1 MAIIGKIREK
11 SWLLLVLVGGALL
24 AFILGDWQKISG
36 GMDDKFGLGLV
47 YGEMVDAQA
56 YQDAYNIADI
66 NADRQAQQS
75 GQPKQPVDEMAVWNS
90 FVQDIVL
97 NKEMDALGIAV
108 SQAEFDAYLYGEDGF
123 PVMPDL
129 AQSFIDSTTGQF
141 SAKLLQARIDDMKSS
156 DDPEIQKQWEESE
169 KYYIDRRKKE
179 KYFAIIQQGSYV
191 TKLEAKAEY
200 VAQKEVKNVSY
211 VLRRY
216 SEISNDDIKV
226 TDDKL
231 KKYFEEN
238 KGNRKYEN
246 RYATRDVKYLDIKIL
261 PSKEDSSKF
270 DKMVAELK
278 NGLATAKNDS
288 TYVLKNSDLRFYT
301 SGPYSTAVPE
311 GHPNA
316 GQHLNYPAAMDSVF
330 KNAQV
335 GQMVGPYQHNG
346 VYNIAKVIGF
356 TRDTIN
362 ARHILL
368 PVPEGKD
375 KEVEARA
382 DSILKV
388 INKTNFPEFVK
399 IYSTD
404 KGSAEKGGDLGD
416 FFFSQMVQPFA
427 TFCADKPIG
436 EIGKVRSQFGIHII
450 EVTNR
455 KGANHPRLAI
465 IQKAL
470 TPSSTTLENIEKQAY
485 DMLYTLDS
493 KLAKKSDPYKRVEY
507 FDTLVQ
513 KEGFFARPVTIQEN
527 SPRLFGF
534 NTKLA
539 EDKIF
544 ELAFNEEA
552 KVGDLVNSPIKDKD
566 RYVIAIV
573 SSIKAK
579 GESNFEDVRLIVEN
593 DYIQDQKA
601 KRLMAQMKDA
611 KKLEDLTKGGK
622 ASIQQAEITFANPQ
636 ITGAGF
642 EPEVVGSLFSGLKD
656 RQMTK
661 PIQGKQG
668 VYVVRIDK
676 TMKAPAANNYNV
688 ERDQLLSTTKAR
700 VQSEATKALVEQAD
714 VIDNRRFYNIGIRR

>member
-11 SWLLLVLVGGALL
+11 SWLILVLVGGALL

-36 GMDDKFGLGLV
+36 GLEDQYGLGLV
-47 YGEMVDAQA
+47 YGEMVDRDA
-56 YQDAYNIADI
+56 YQTAYNIADL
-66 NADRQAQQS
+66 NAERQAQQS
-75 GQPKQPVDEMAVWNS
+75 RQPKQPVDEVAVWNS
-90 FVQDIVL
+90 FVQDMVI
-97 NKEMDALGIAV
+97 NQEMEALGIDV
-108 SQAEFDAYLYGEDGF
+108 SQGEFDAYLYGEDGF

-129 AQSFIDSTTGQF
+129 AQNFIDSTTGQF
-141 SAKLLQARIDDMKSS
+141 SRPMLEARIEDMKSS

-179 KYFAIIQQGSYV
+179 KYFSILEQGTYV
-191 TKLEAKAEY
+191 TKLEAKSEY
-200 VAQKEVKNVSY
+200 TAQKEVKNISF
-211 VLRRY
+211 VLRRF

-226 TDDKL
+226 DDAKL
-231 KKYFEEN
+231 REYFEKNNVN
-238 KGNRKYEN
+238 KKYEN
-246 RYATRDVKYLDIKIL
+246 RFSTRDVKYFDIKIV
-261 PSKEDSSKF
+261 PSKKDSSEFNNMIEKI
-270 DKMVAELK
+270 KSEL
-278 NGLATAKNDS
+278 ASTKNDS

-316 GQHLNYPAAMDSVF
+316 SQHLNYPAAMDTVF
-330 KNAQV
+330 EKAQL
-335 GQMVGPYQHNG
+335 GQIVGPYQHNG

-368 PVPEGKD
+368 PVPEGKES
-375 KEVEARA
+375 EVQARA

-388 INKTNFPEFVK
+388 INKDNFVEYVK
-399 IYSTD
+399 KYSTD
-404 KGSAEKGGDLGD
+404 TGSAAKGGELGD

-436 EIGKVRSQFGIHII
+436 EIGQVRSQFGIHII
-450 EVTNR
+450 EVLDR
-455 KGANHPRLAI
+455 KGPNHPRLAL
-465 IQKAL
+465 IQKEL
-470 TPSSTTLENIEKQAY
+470 KPSSETLENIEKEAY
-485 DMLYTLDS
+485 DMLYALDS
-493 KLAKKSDPYKRVEY
+493 KLSKISDQNERVDM
-507 FDTLVQ
+507 FDTLAMD
-513 KEGFFARPVTIQEN
+513 KNYFTRPVTIQEN

-534 NTKLA
+534 NTTLA
-539 EDKIF
+539 EDKIL
-544 ELAFNEEA
+544 ELAFNEDA

-573 SSIKAK
+573 GSIKVK
-579 GESNFEDVRLIVEN
+579 GEAKFEDVKQIVKN

-601 KRLMAQMKDA
+601 KRLMAQMMNAKSLDA
-611 KKLEDLTKGGK
+611 LTKNGK
-622 ASIQQAEITFANPQ
+622 ASVQKAEVVFANPQ
-636 ITGAGF
+636 ITGGGF
-642 EPEVVGSLFSGLKD
+642 EPEVVGALFSGLKD
-656 RQMTK
+656 GQMTK

-676 TMKAPAANNYNV
+676 TMKAPAASNYDV

-700 VQSEATKALVEQAD
+700 VKSEATKALVEQAD